1 MMNIVAEMEQKNVK
15 GYLTTA
21 EVARR
26 FDVDPRTIL
35 RWVKAGC
42 FPGTRK
48 KNPRA
53 KNSPIVIPEQSVE
66 DFEKAQLIEPEN
78 SVRNN

>member
-1 MMNIVAEMEQKNVK
+1 MMNFVAENGVKDVK

-35 RWVKAGC
+35 RWVRAGC
-42 FPGTRK
+42 FPGTIK

-53 KNSPIVIPEQSVE
+53 RNSHIVIPEQSVE
-66 DFEKAQLIEPEN
+66 TFAQAQLIEPEK
-78 SVRNN
+78 SANN

>member
-1 MMNIVAEMEQKNVK
+1 MINLVTENGVKDVK

-35 RWVKAGC
+35 RWVRAGC
-42 FPGTRK
+42 FPGTIK

-66 DFEKAQLIEPEN
+66 TFAQAQLIEPEK
-78 SVRNN
+78 SANNN

>member
-1 MMNIVAEMEQKNVK
+1 MINLAAQNGENNVK

-35 RWVKAGC
+35 RWVRSGC
-42 FPGTRK
+42 FPGTIK

-53 KNSPIVIPEQSVE
+53 KNSPIFIPEQSVE
-66 DFEKAQLIEPEN
+66 SFAQAQLIEPEK
-78 SVRNN
+78 SANNN